1 MYVFCSSLTEDDIP
15 TKLRC
20 AICSKLAVNAFKLP
34 CCEQLIDETCE
45 CFLHLYTCPIS
56 VYLAVY
62 LAVYQPVKSA
72 NPLFS
77 FFADHGHVLY
87 SFLPPH
93 TGHSTLP
100 STCPVCEHTPLSA
113 ADCNPNKV
121 MRSTIRVFI
130 KTELKK
136 RETTRAKQTKEAAPL
151 APATPVEA
159 AAVTAAAVLSTT
171 AAVTGDMA
179 AANAN
184 AMEEAQQQQGMMG
197 SSTTYSSSRDA
208 LDNAPIQ
215 FRAEDSQQQMQES
228 GHHAGTRP
236 QGFEGPENPE
246 SNSSSSSGSNKKNN
260 NNNNNNNVNDN
271 NSNSSSSNNNNDGGA
286 AASITNGN
294 DAHLG
299 GAVPTDQSVRNP
311 QFPHDLAGAAQSYK
325 WEQLSVEAP
334 LKRFIFANMS

>member
-1 MYVFCSSLTEDDIP
+1 MAAKALSPAEAELVSSLTEDDIP

-34 CCEQLIDETCE
+34 CCEQLIDETC
-45 CFLHLYTCPIS
+45 
-56 VYLAVY
+56 
-62 LAVYQPVKSA
+62 
-72 NPLFS
+72 
-77 FFADHGHVLY
+77 
-87 SFLPPH
+87 
-93 TGHSTLP
+93 HSTLP

-197 SSTTYSSSRDA
+197 SSTTFEQKTHNNKCKKVA
-208 LDNAPIQ
+208 T
-215 FRAEDSQQQMQES
+215 MQV
-228 GHHAGTRP
+228 
-236 QGFEGPENPE
+236 QGR
-246 SNSSSSSGSNKKNN
+246 KDLK
-260 NNNNNNNVNDN
+260 DLKTLKAT
-271 NSNSSSSNNNNDGGA
+271 A
-286 AASITNGN
+286 AAAAAATKKTTTTTTTTTSTTIT
-294 DAHLG
+294 A
-299 GAVPTDQSVRNP
+299 T
-311 QFPHDLAGAAQSYK
+311 AAAATTTTMAA
-325 WEQLSVEAP
+325 LP
-334 LKRFIFANMS
+334 LL